1 MTKQNILTLSFAAT
15 ECNGW
20 PQIRV
25 LLNNKIVNDCVVD
38 GNLTVSVAV
47 DSTTKNYNLQIQR
60 YGKTDKNF
68 VCADNQIVKDQV
80 VELVSITVD
89 GIPIP
94 NYIINNHATF
104 TFNDQTHLGSCYFSP
119 NGVWELKFQAPFI
132 TWLLDQKILH
142 ESMYTDDY
150 KFDWS
155 YKLGPQSV
163 DVLSSKFEEA
173 LKKINQIYE

>member
-20 PQIRV
+20 PQIRI
-25 LLNNKIVNDCVVD
+25 LLNNKIVEDCAVV
-38 GNLTVSVAV
+38 NKLTVPVAV
-47 DSTTKNYNLQIQR
+47 DNTTKNYTLQIQR

-68 VCADNQIVKDQV
+68 VFVDNQIVKDQV
-80 VELVSITVD
+80 VKLELMAVD
-89 GIPIP
+89 GIKVPD
-94 NYIINNHATF
+94 YIINNHANF
-104 TFNDQTHLGSCYFSP
+104 TFDNQTHPGSCYFSP
-119 NGVWELKFQAPFI
+119 NGVWELEFQAPFI

-163 DVLSSKFEEA
+163 DVLSGKFEEA
-173 LKKINQIYE
+173 LEKINQIYD